1 MNERKIKNTSFWFVI
16 IFIALIAAFIFFF
29 LPIRG
34 SLYSK
39 TGPSEVYFVD
49 NITQAHIKI
58 IERFNNEYQDRI
70 HIIPVDLPFNKFSTN
85 DRKEMLARSLRSK
98 SERLDI
104 FSVDVIWIPRFAR
117 WAYPLDG
124 HIDRKILDSFT
135 KPVLESCYYEGKLVT
150 LPFYT
155 NVGVF
160 YYRKDLI
167 RKLPDYKSIEKKL
180 QSSIEWNE
188 FIKLGEQW
196 KKEKTPFFIFPADN
210 YEGLMCF
217 FYEIMSEKTIREAFS
232 SDKVNLELPMVKR
245 SLNLL
250 YNFTNTWKF
259 TPMEVTEFDELESL
273 NYALEKDA
281 LFIRGWPGYR
291 IHHKNNVTEPE
302 KLSQIVE
309 MPIPH
314 FSDVKKYGVFG
325 GWNLMLSK
333 FSTKKEEAIEFIK
346 FVQREE
352 NQILLLEEAG
362 HLPVIESLYQDSS
375 LLDRHPEVS
384 YYKKLL
390 DKGRHRPVR
399 LDYTQISDVMSY
411 YFKLMLKNQI
421 TIDEAVTLAMQKINS
436 KQVIIR

>member
-196 KKEKTPFFIFPADN
+196 KKGKTPFFIFPADN
-210 YEGLMCF
+210 YEL
-217 FYEIMSEKTIREAFS
+217 
-232 SDKVNLELPMVKR
+232 VL
-245 SLNLL
+245 
-250 YNFTNTWKF
+250 
-259 TPMEVTEFDELESL
+259 
-273 NYALEKDA
+273 
-281 LFIRGWPGYR
+281 
-291 IHHKNNVTEPE
+291 
-302 KLSQIVE
+302 
-309 MPIPH
+309 
-314 FSDVKKYGVFG
+314 
-325 GWNLMLSK
+325 
-333 FSTKKEEAIEFIK
+333 
-346 FVQREE
+346 
-352 NQILLLEEAG
+352 IL
-362 HLPVIESLYQDSS
+362 
-375 LLDRHPEVS
+375 
-384 YYKKLL
+384 
-390 DKGRHRPVR
+390 
-399 LDYTQISDVMSY
+399 
-411 YFKLMLKNQI
+411 
-421 TIDEAVTLAMQKINS
+421 
-436 KQVIIR
+436 